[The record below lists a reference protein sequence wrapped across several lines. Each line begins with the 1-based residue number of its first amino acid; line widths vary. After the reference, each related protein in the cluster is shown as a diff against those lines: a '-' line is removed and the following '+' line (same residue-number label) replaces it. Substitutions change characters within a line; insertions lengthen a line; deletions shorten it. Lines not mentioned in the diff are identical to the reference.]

1 MALAEVA
8 LPPPE
13 TRRRGLGVVFWL
25 SAAWIALLVVG
36 AVFAD
41 VLPIRDPEERGIRTG
56 EVARFET
63 PGWNAFF
70 GADGQG
76 RDLFA
81 NVVHGA
87 RPALLLGV
95 IVTVLAA
102 TIGGLVGVIAGYVRG
117 RIDTVMMT
125 AVDAALAFPGLVFLL
140 AVTAIWGNDLWILI
154 VIFAI
159 LGVPGYAR
167 IVRGATLAVA
177 ERDFVEAARSMGASR
192 VRIVVREI
200 VPNVTMAVLSFA
212 FIGFAVV
219 IAAEG
224 ALAFLGLSLDETTW
238 GSLIADGQVAIR
250 EASHLALIP
259 ATVMFLTILAFN
271 YVGDGIRQIAEPR
284 TAPSRSQ
291 PRYSRPRRDTTPPA
305 SDALLSIRGLRT
317 QLGTPAGAVTAVDDV
332 SLDLHTGQVLGIVG
346 ESGCGKTM
354 LLRSILGTFPIA
366 DVTRTGR
373 VAFDGVDLLEAHDV
387 TRRRLLG
394 TEIGVVSQ
402 NPLSALSPVRTVGSQ
417 VTEPMR
423 VHRGISRA
431 RAAARAVELLAEVG
445 IPEPARRLRQYPHEL
460 SGGMQQRVTIAI
472 ALANEPR
479 LLLAD
484 EPTTALDV
492 TIQDQILLLL
502 ASLCRDRHMA
512 LMLVTHDL
520 AVVRGWTDRVAVM
533 YAGRIVEE
541 GPTPA
546 IFAEPRHRYTEALL
560 ESIPHLDRPSHSE
573 LAVIDGQPPALI
585 DLPPGCRFAPRC
597 DHADDRCRSVDP
609 PAEYEP
615 LGRLGT
621 GGHGYACWH
630 PAGSEEPRGPVG
642 AEHPPTTLADGG
654 GS

>member
-41 VLPIRDPEERGIRTG
+41 VLPIRDPEARGIRTG

-102 TIGGLVGVIAGYVRG
+102 TVGGLVGVVAGYVRG
-117 RIDTVMMT
+117 RTDTVMMT

-192 VRIVVREI
+192 SRIVLREI

-271 YVGDGIRQIAEPR
+271 YMGDGVRQIAEPR
-284 TAPSRSQ
+284 TALPLR
-291 PRYSRPRRDTTPPA
+291 RPTAGLPVTTEPA
-305 SDALLSIRGLRT
+305 TPSDALLSIRDLRT
-317 QLGTPAGAVTAVDDV
+317 QLDTPAGAVTAVDGV
-332 SLDLHTGQVLGIVG
+332 SLDLDTGQTLGIVG
-346 ESGCGKTM
+346 ESGSGKTM
-354 LLRSILGTFPIA
+354 LLRSVLGTFPIT
-366 DVTRTGR
+366 DVTRSGR
-373 VAFDGVDLLEAHDV
+373 VIFGGVDLLAAGDD

-394 TEIGVVSQ
+394 TEIGTVSQ
-402 NPLSALSPVRTVGSQ
+402 NPLTALSPVRTVGSQ
-417 VTEPMR
+417 LTEPMR
-423 VHRGISRA
+423 VHRGLT
-431 RAAARAVELLAEVG
+431 RAAARTRAVELLAEVG
-445 IPEPARRLRQYPHEL
+445 IPEPARRFGQYPHEL
-460 SGGMQQRVTIAI
+460 SGGMRQRVTIAI

-492 TIQDQILLLL
+492 TIQDQILVLL
-502 ASLCRDRHMA
+502 ASLCRDRRMA
-512 LMLVTHDL
+512 LVLVTHDL

-541 GPTPA
+541 GPTA
-546 IFAEPRHRYTEALL
+546 TIFAEPRHRYTEALL

-573 LAVIDGQPPALI
+573 LAVIDGQPPSLV
-585 DLPPGCRFAPRC
+585 DPPPGCRFAPRC
-597 DHADDRCRSVDP
+597 DFRSDRCVASDP
-609 PAEYEP
+609 PRSHDA
-615 LGRLGT
+615 GD
-621 GGHGYACWH
+621 HAYACWH
-630 PAGSEEPRGPVG
+630 PAGS
-642 AEHPPTTLADGG
+642 
-654 GS
+654 